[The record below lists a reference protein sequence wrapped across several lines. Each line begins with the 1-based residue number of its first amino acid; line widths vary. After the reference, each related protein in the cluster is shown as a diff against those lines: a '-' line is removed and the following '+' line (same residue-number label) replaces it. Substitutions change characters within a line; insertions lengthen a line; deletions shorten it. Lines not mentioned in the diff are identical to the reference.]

1 MRTFEKLLE
10 GSKWTICAIVTGIA
24 IVLLGSI
31 TFGAGYYIGLM
42 DCKGNRQGR
51 RNRARTATEMDGTL
65 HTDFRKSESSRD
77 IKKYF

>member
-42 DCKGNRQGR
+42 DCKGNKQGR
-51 RNRARTATEMDGTL
+51 RNRVVLNSSIKNDFLSNKPRFYL
-65 HTDFRKSESSRD
+65 H
-77 IKKYF
+77 YFLEG

>member
-51 RNRARTATEMDGTL
+51 RNRVTLNSPIQTRTNVK
-65 HTDFRKSESSRD
+65 FVPR
-77 IKKYF
+77 

>member
-10 GSKWTICAIVTGIA
+10 GSKWTICTIVTGIA

-31 TFGAGYYIGLM
+31 TFGAGYYVGLM

-51 RNRARTATEMDGTL
+51 RNRVALNFPIQNDFLSNKPRLSL
-65 HTDFRKSESSRD
+65 H
-77 IKKYF
+77 YFLEG

>member
-10 GSKWTICAIVTGIA
+10 GSKWTICTIVTGIA

-42 DCKGNRQGR
+42 DCKGNKQGR
-51 RNRARTATEMDGTL
+51 RNRVALNSPIQNIFFSNKE
-65 HTDFRKSESSRD
+65 
-77 IKKYF
+77 

>member
-10 GSKWTICAIVTGIA
+10 GSKWTICTIVTGIA

-31 TFGAGYYIGLM
+31 TFGTGYYIGLM

-51 RNRARTATEMDGTL
+51 LNRVAL
-65 HTDFRKSESSRD
+65 NLP
-77 IKKYF
+77 

>member
-42 DCKGNRQGR
+42 DCKGNKQGR
-51 RNRARTATEMDGTL
+51 RNRVAL
-65 HTDFRKSESSRD
+65 NSPIQNIFFR
-77 IKKYF
+77 IKNKRC